1 MFANYDVIKDLD
13 EEEKNLMSETF
24 ENTVKNSSAVKLKEI
39 PPSTKKKNINVNF
52 NLENNQY
59 FIL

>member
-1 MFANYDVIKDLD
+1 
-13 EEEKNLMSETF
+13 MSETF

-39 PPSTKKKNINVNF
+39 PPSKKKKNINVNF